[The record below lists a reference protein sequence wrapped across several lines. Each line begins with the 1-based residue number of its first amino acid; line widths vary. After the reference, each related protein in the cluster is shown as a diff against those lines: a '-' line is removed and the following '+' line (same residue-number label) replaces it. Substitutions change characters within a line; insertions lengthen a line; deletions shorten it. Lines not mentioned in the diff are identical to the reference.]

1 MKHIPVFDRF
11 KIHPYFC
18 SVLSKNISI
27 LLNMQIFD
35 HQTIPIETDM
45 ISKLKWI
52 HPGAWN
58 SIFPSNLCNNF
69 QFAVTICGSPSG
81 PESSHFVSLSLWNG
95 GAVWIISLR
104 ETLASHN
111 PTLHSWLCR
120 AGDAGCRQGRL
131 SQNTFTSKLFKSVK
145 TITQNALGS
154 SYQCQPDGEHVSDV
168 STNRLV
174 DKTTQPEIWN
184 WKEIVQY
191 TDLIW
196 LVMKCH

>member
-1 MKHIPVFDRF
+1 VAPPLALRAA
-11 KIHPYFC
+11 
-18 SVLSKNISI
+18 I
-27 LLNMQIFD
+27 L
-35 HQTIPIETDM
+35 
-45 ISKLKWI
+45 
-52 HPGAWN
+52 
-58 SIFPSNLCNNF
+58 
-69 QFAVTICGSPSG
+69 
-81 PESSHFVSLSLWNG
+81 SLSLWNG

-145 TITQNALGS
+145 TITQNAFGS
-154 SYQCQPDGEHVSDV
+154 SYQRQPDGEHVSDV